1 MKNSKHQSSISKRLE
16 ASAGSFGVFKRGLT
30 QKKELVRDATPRN
43 AALEIQA
50 AQKILAQIAVRIM
63 TEKVPKTDEQE

>member
-1 MKNSKHQSSISKRLE
+1 MKNPKHQSSISKRLE

-30 QKKELVRDATPRN
+30 QKELVRDATPRN

-50 AQKILAQIAVRIM
+50 AHKILAQIAVRIM